1 MRIAVCDDESV
12 ITNELVE
19 LIKIQHPEADV
30 MSFSSGEEMLA
41 IQENFSIYFLDIDM
55 EGLSGIEI
63 AKEIRKR
70 QGQES
75 KSIIIFVTG
84 YREYMEDAF
93 DVNAYHYLV
102 KPIKEEKFFGVLDRA
117 WKDMVA
123 LEENAKKK
131 ILVKSSGISK
141 NVFLKDIFYIESSNK
156 KVVFHTV
163 DGSFDV
169 YTKMEILEKELGEAF
184 YRCHRCYLVNMEK
197 IENYNSNTIQLI
209 NGEKLILAQ
218 KKYPEFVKLFMCY
231 VKKGG
236 IVNV

>member
-1 MRIAVCDDESV
+1 MRIAVCDDERA
-12 ITNELVE
+12 IRNELVE
-19 LIKIQHPEADV
+19 LIKIQHPEAYV

-55 EGLSGIEI
+55 VGLSGIEI

-70 QGQES
+70 QGQKS
-75 KSIIIFVTG
+75 KSVIIFVTA

-117 WKDMVA
+117 WKDMA
-123 LEENAKKK
+123 SLEENDKKK

-169 YTKMEILEKELGEAF
+169 YTKMEVLEKELGESF

-197 IENYNSNTIQLI
+197 IKNYNSNTIQLI

-218 KKYPEFVKLFMCY
+218 KKYPEFVKAFMCY
-231 VKKGG
+231 AKKGG

>member
-1 MRIAVCDDESV
+1 MRIAVCDDERA
-12 ITNELVE
+12 IRNELVE
-19 LIKIQHPEADV
+19 LIKIQHPEAYV

-55 EGLSGIEI
+55 VGLSGIEI

-70 QGQES
+70 QGQKS
-75 KSIIIFVTG
+75 KSIIIFVTA

-102 KPIKEEKFFGVLDRA
+102 KPIKEEKVFGVLDRA
-117 WKDMVA
+117 WKDMA
-123 LEENAKKK
+123 SLEENDKKK

-169 YTKMEILEKELGEAF
+169 YTKMEVLEKELGESF

-197 IENYNSNTIQLI
+197 IKNYNSNTIQLI

-218 KKYPEFVKLFMCY
+218 KKYPEFVKAFMCY
-231 VKKGG
+231 AKKGG